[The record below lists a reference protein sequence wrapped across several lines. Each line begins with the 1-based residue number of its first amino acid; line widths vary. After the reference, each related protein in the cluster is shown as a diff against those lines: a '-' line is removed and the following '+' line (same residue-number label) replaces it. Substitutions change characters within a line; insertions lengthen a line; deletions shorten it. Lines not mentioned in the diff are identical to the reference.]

1 MEQLWSGQ
9 GELFLRWLM
18 PRRRVQ
24 PLGAA
29 HQRGFPPQNAENPL
43 RQQVQFETGPNC
55 LAPFLDVRATAKRI
69 ALMRDSLR
77 VLGEI
82 SIAGASGV
90 DADAAWKEN
99 SPRAQLP
106 RHLTSRSFESWVG
119 SANCVFCKDSRNVV
133 GNYLTAL
140 ACHDHLRR
148 NTACHLLRSEYL
160 MADPSG
166 VCRLPG
172 QFLNVEFLPD
182 AIAAATIR
190 DAPGREGR
198 LEKTLVL
205 WKSDKVADAQ
215 PPRRGRLEL
224 DRGDGTH
231 RPWD

>member
-29 HQRGFPPQNAENPL
+29 DQRRFPPQNAENPL

-69 ALMRDSLR
+69 ALICDSLR

-106 RHLTSRSFESWVG
+106 RHLTGRSFERWAR
-119 SANCVFCKDSRNVV
+119 SANCVFCKGSRNVV

-148 NTACHLLRSEYL
+148 NTACHVQRYGYL

-224 DRGDGTH
+224 DRGD
-231 RPWD
+231 